1 MLRAELWSYNPPFLN
16 RIVIVVRSVFYSDN
30 SASLHPASAARPSS
44 PNILPRLYPALFLR
58 PFPPLCGFPI
68 AKLLS
73 LGWRFQNRSKGSAV
87 CSQIYASKTDVE
99 AFLAK
104 LKITPCPH
112 CKKTGFLIK
121 HGSLIGFVPNK
132 LGETVRAARAV
143 RIFCSNRHLAIG
155 CGRTFSVWTA
165 DKIKHLFLC
174 ADSLWQFLSNAVD
187 SGNKIQAFRVLKCS
201 LSDSAAYRIWRR
213 FLGAQVAIRTAL
225 NALCEPPRIES
236 NSPAQLT
243 LAHLAKAFR
252 EHTLSPIAAFAATLQ
267 TFFI

>member
-1 MLRAELWSYNPPFLN
+1 MFFTASIRPACIPPLQPAHLLQTSYPATTPPFFETVSTALQ
-16 RIVIVVRSVFYSDN
+16 ISDCE
-30 SASLHPASAARPSS
+30 SLT
-44 PNILPRLYPALFLR
+44 
-58 PFPPLCGFPI
+58 
-68 AKLLS
+68 

-87 CSQIYASKTDVE
+87 CSQIYACKTDVE

-132 LGETVRAARAV
+132 LGDTVRAARAV
-143 RIFCSNRHLAIG
+143 RVFCSNRHLAIG
-155 CGRTFSVWTA
+155 CGRTFSLWTA
-165 DKIKHLFLC
+165 NRIKHLFLC
-174 ADSLWQFLSNAVD
+174 ADSLWQFLSNAAD
-187 SGNKIQAFRVLKCS
+187 SGNKIQAFRLLKCS
-201 LSDSAAYRIWRR
+201 LGDSTAYRIWRR

-236 NSPAQLT
+236 NSPAHLT

-252 EHTLSPIAAFAATLQ
+252 EQTLSPIAAFAATLQ